1 MFNIVGGSRTTPT
14 DLTTMFRLFWR
25 LFAATL
31 IPCALALSVILAILQ
46 GQPQPLVQSGLAL
59 CDVPCWAGLEPG
71 RTPAEIVP
79 DLIQR
84 HLNTEGT
91 SQGYQSYNN
100 YVVDMPARNVLGAV
114 SSREGKVSTIRLNV
128 TQPLEPMLM
137 LLDAPRCVEWLERSA
152 DLRVMNIYWEVDG
165 VYIMSNLALT
175 DDNADLLT
183 TTLNVWLPA
192 PDAERPCEKYGQMNR
207 WPGYAA
213 LR

>member
-1 MFNIVGGSRTTPT
+1 M
-14 DLTTMFRLFWR
+14 LM
-25 LFAATL
+25 
-31 IPCALALSVILAILQ
+31 LAILQ

-59 CDVPCWAGLEPG
+59 CGDIPCWAGLEPG

-79 DLIQR
+79 DMIQR
-84 HLNTEGT
+84 HLNDEATF
-91 SQGYQSYNN
+91 QRYQRYTN
-100 YVVDMPARNVLGAV
+100 YVVDVPARNVLGAV

-128 TQPLEPMLM
+128 AQPLGPMLL
-137 LLDAPRCVEWLERSA
+137 LLDAPRCVEWLERSP
-152 DLRVMNIYWEVDG
+152 DLHVMNIYWEVDG

-175 DDNADLLT
+175 DANPDLLT
-183 TTLNVWLPA
+183 TTLNVWMPE

>member
-1 MFNIVGGSRTTPT
+1 
-14 DLTTMFRLFWR
+14 
-25 LFAATL
+25 
-31 IPCALALSVILAILQ
+31 
-46 GQPQPLVQSGLAL
+46 
-59 CDVPCWAGLEPG
+59 
-71 RTPAEIVP
+71 
-79 DLIQR
+79 
-84 HLNTEGT
+84 
-91 SQGYQSYNN
+91 
-100 YVVDMPARNVLGAV
+100 
-114 SSREGKVSTIRLNV
+114 
-128 TQPLEPMLM
+128 M

>member
-1 MFNIVGGSRTTPT
+1 MFNVVGGSRIVPT
-14 DLTTMFRLFWR
+14 DLTTMLRLFWR
-25 LFAATL
+25 LSAATL
-31 IPCALALSVILAILQ
+31 IPCVLALSVILAILQ

-59 CDVPCWAGLEPG
+59 CAVPCWAGLEPG
-71 RTPAEIVP
+71 RTPTEIVP
-79 DLIQR
+79 DMIQR
-84 HLNTEGT
+84 HLNTEAT
-91 SQGYQSYNN
+91 FQHYQRYTN
-100 YVVDMPARNVLGAV
+100 YVVDVPARNILGAV
-114 SSREGKVSTIRLNV
+114 SAQEGKVSTIRLNV

-137 LLDAPRCVEWLERSA
+137 LLDAPRCVEWLERSP

-175 DDNADLLT
+175 DANPNLLT

>member
-1 MFNIVGGSRTTPT
+1 MFNVVGGSRTTPT

-79 DLIQR
+79 DLIQQ